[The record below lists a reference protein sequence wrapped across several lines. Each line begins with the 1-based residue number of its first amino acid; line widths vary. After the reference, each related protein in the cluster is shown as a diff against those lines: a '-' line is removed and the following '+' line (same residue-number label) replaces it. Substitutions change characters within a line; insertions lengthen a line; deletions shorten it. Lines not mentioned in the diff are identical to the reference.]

1 MRDEESS
8 KWSLH
13 AGESGKLVAARAGRL
28 EASAVPGR
36 FMRLTGFH
44 QFCKAEEDGSQWQGK
59 VAAACRYVEMDAQAR
74 AKVGHEKQPR
84 FSSDLFVSGP
94 PEIVLP
100 TLGKVF
106 SFR

>member
-1 MRDEESS
+1 MGDEESS

-13 AGESGKLVAARAGRL
+13 SGESVKLVAAQAGRL

-59 VAAACRYVEMDAQAR
+59 VAAACRYV
-74 AKVGHEKQPR
+74 
-84 FSSDLFVSGP
+84 
-94 PEIVLP
+94 
-100 TLGKVF
+100 
-106 SFR
+106 